1 MEVAAIY
8 HHVIRQV
15 IKGARADFCAEQVP
29 EAMLKRLT
37 TLWEEKLLGNASGC
51 EESTGFHAEGD
62 SVTTYPTRKRDAQ
75 HLEEFSNT
83 LPSKVSRHAS
93 ESDPE
98 VPCASLP
105 GPGTVGTAGDLK
117 VPVQDK
123 VADSRVEDDCGEI
136 LSSDSDED
144 GDGKCL

>member
-1 MEVAAIY
+1 MPTTS
-8 HHVIRQV
+8 HIR
-15 IKGARADFCAEQVP
+15 GNLTRFCS
-29 EAMLKRLT
+29 
-37 TLWEEKLLGNASGC
+37 LLLQ
-51 EESTGFHAEGD
+51 
-62 SVTTYPTRKRDAQ
+62 TRKRDAQ